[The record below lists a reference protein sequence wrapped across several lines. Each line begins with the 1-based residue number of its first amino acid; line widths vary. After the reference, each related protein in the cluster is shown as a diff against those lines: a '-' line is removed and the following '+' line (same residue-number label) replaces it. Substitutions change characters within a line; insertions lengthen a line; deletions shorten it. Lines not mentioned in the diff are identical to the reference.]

1 MKTYE
6 VSIGLD
12 ETNKTLSIDSCICT
26 EDIYSKTDVWQAV
39 RLSIGY
45 HNFDT
50 QNFQYE
56 SVSI

>member
-50 QNFQYE
+50 QN
-56 SVSI
+56 